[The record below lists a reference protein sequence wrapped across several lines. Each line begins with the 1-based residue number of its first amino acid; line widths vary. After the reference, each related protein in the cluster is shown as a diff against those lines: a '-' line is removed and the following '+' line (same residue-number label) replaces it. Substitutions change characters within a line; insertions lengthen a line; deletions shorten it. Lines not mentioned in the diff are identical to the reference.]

1 MNCFFVDSKIFYG
14 LTFNAQRLF
23 LHEQCVNDWRK
34 HPLDAFA
41 LVSYLRRFVYLV
53 TFHNEKVSIGLVI
66 PSVLRFGVQAGIFS
80 CRRTVPPLSVKS
92 GSNLFLFRLP
102 KDHKGEVFKC
112 DLLPLEEWKSKTENE
127 RELLGADPP
136 SGFHGAQPDH
146 DPAGQRITPGERM
159 AGIYTT
165 TCFMG

>member
-14 LTFNAQRLF
+14 LTFNAQKFF
-23 LHEQCVNDWRK
+23 LHKQCVNDWRK

-80 CRRTVPPLSVKS
+80 CRRTVPPPCLSRADHTSFYS
-92 GSNLFLFRLP
+92 GSP
-102 KDHKGEVFKC
+102 K
-112 DLLPLEEWKSKTENE
+112 TT
-127 RELLGADPP
+127 
-136 SGFHGAQPDH
+136 SGSLQ
-146 DPAGQRITPGERM
+146 M
-159 AGIYTT
+159 
-165 TCFMG
+165 

>member
-14 LTFNAQRLF
+14 LTFNAQKFF
-23 LHEQCVNDWRK
+23 LHKQCVNDWRK

-80 CRRTVPPLSVKS
+80 CRRTVPPLVCQERITP
-92 GSNLFLFRLP
+92 LFIRAP
-102 KDHKGEVFKC
+102 QRPQAEVFKC

-127 RELLGADPP
+127 RKLLGADPP
-136 SGFHGAQPDH
+136 SGFLGAQPDH
-146 DPAGQRITPGERM
+146 DPAGQRMTPGERM
-159 AGIYTT
+159 AGI
-165 TCFMG
+165 